1 MRCGSNRIVATGL
14 RKGKGSG
21 TGDLCHSE
29 REYFEGKLGF
39 LPPETQEILKIT
51 TFFFI
56 ASAQKIKA
64 KARFCLECGAPKTGL
79 RMP

>member
-39 LPPETQEILKIT
+39 LPPETQEIFKIT
-51 TFFFI
+51 LFF
-56 ASAQKIKA
+56 S
-64 KARFCLECGAPKTGL
+64 LLL
-79 RMP
+79 RKKSG